1 MLHQRGREAEK
12 LILEGALPHEVDKV
26 LTDFG
31 FPMGPFAMGDLAG
44 LDVGWRIRKGKGV
57 KSAVADR
64 ICELGRFGQKTGAGY
79 FRYEKGDRTPIP
91 DADVEKIIVEVA
103 SEMGITRRKIGDD
116 EILAAAALPDGQRG
130 RQDPGGEDRDPRERH
145 RRDLGLRLRLAG
157 VPGRPDVLGGPGRAQ
172 GHARPDARVAE
183 DAGRGLEARAA
194 ARPARHRRQDVHGS
208 VSAMRALVT
217 GAASGIGRATCL
229 RLARD
234 AQAAGRQGADRG
246 GGPRALARARR
257 ARRGS
262 WATSGAAML
271 PLAGDMA
278 TADAPAR
285 VVDEAIAR
293 FGGLDGVVSNAGVNR
308 PGPLVSYAVEDW
320 DRMFAVNTRATWL
333 LAKAAHD
340 ALAASR
346 GAIVAVASM
355 SGSNAHANLGPYG
368 PSKAALIMLV
378 AVLAQ
383 EFGRDGVRVNSL
395 SPGMVRTGMTAKV
408 YENETIA
415 AERDALVPIGRVA
428 TPEDMADVI
437 AFLLGPDAR
446 YVNGHDLVVD
456 GGITGNFLGRLPG
469 ISQITK
475 S

>member
-1 MLHQRGREAEK
+1 
-12 LILEGALPHEVDKV
+12 
-26 LTDFG
+26 
-31 FPMGPFAMGDLAG
+31 
-44 LDVGWRIRKGKGV
+44 
-57 KSAVADR
+57 
-64 ICELGRFGQKTGAGY
+64 
-79 FRYEKGDRTPIP
+79 
-91 DADVEKIIVEVA
+91 
-103 SEMGITRRKIGDD
+103 
-116 EILAAAALPDGQRG
+116 
-130 RQDPGGEDRDPRERH
+130 
-145 RRDLGLRLRLAG
+145 
-157 VPGRPDVLGGPGRAQ
+157 
-172 GHARPDARVAE
+172 
-183 DAGRGLEARAA
+183 
-194 ARPARHRRQDVHGS
+194 
-208 VSAMRALVT
+208 MRALVT

-234 AQAAGRQGADRG
+234 ARAAGRKAQIAAVDL
-246 GGPRALARARR
+246 GPSTALDTLVREL
-257 ARRGS
+257 GDL
-262 WATSGAAML
+262 GAAAL
-271 PLAGDMA
+271 PLSGDMA

-285 VVDEAIAR
+285 VVEEAITR

-308 PGPLVSYAVEDW
+308 PGPLARYAVEDW

-340 ALAASR
+340 ALATSR

-446 YVNGHDLVVD
+446 YVNGHDLIVD